1 MQGARKG
8 LRAIE
13 GGAGKASDAEFCPV
27 APSYLAPEALQA
39 WRVVVDDLKARKL
52 LTPAAMGAING
63 YAMAVWQ
70 AAECS
75 KAIQKHGAFVL
86 SDKRQPKAHPAMA
99 TLQKATELIT
109 RLAGELGLTPAARVR
124 KGLDGSQEGGS
135 DEGAPTGLDI

>member
-13 GGAGKASDAEFCPV
+13 GGAAKAANGEFCPV
-27 APSYLAPEALQA
+27 PPQYLAPEALSA
-39 WRVVVDDLKARKL
+39 WLVVVDDLKARKL
-52 LTPAAMGAING
+52 LTAASMGAVNG
-63 YAMAVWQ
+63 YAMAVWT

-86 SDKRQPKAHPAMA
+86 SDRKQVKAHPAMA
-99 TLQKATELIT
+99 TLQKATELLT

-124 KGLDGSQEGGS
+124 KGLDGVQEGG
-135 DEGAPTGLDI
+135 DDAGAPANLDL